1 MVSIKE
7 YARTCGV
14 SYEAVRKQIKRYAAE
29 LDGHIHQ
36 QGRTQYLDDVA
47 VAFLSDHRAPAPM
60 AIYTEDAMAKQ
71 FQDLN
76 EELKEAYK
84 EQAQLLRQLGELQGL
99 QARLEAAEATQKLL
113 EESRDEYKAEA
124 ARNAQKAFEE
134 AQRADRAVWE
144 AEELRSRLKASD
156 AREKALM
163 GRGLLARIR
172 NKGV

>member
-7 YARTCGV
+7 FARSCGV
-14 SYEAVRKQIKRYAAE
+14 SYEAVRKQIKRYTSE

-60 AIYTEDAMAKQ
+60 AIYTEDAMVKQIQELEAENKELLKNLNQAKDRIIDL
-71 FQDLN
+71 QDT
-76 EELKEAYK
+76 
-84 EQAQLLRQLGELQGL
+84 
-99 QARLEAAEATQKLL
+99 QARLEAAETKQKLL
-113 EESRDEYKAEA
+113 EESREEYKAEA

-134 AQRADRAVWE
+134 AQRAEQAE
-144 AEELRSRLKASD
+144 AERDAEKAKN
-156 AREKALM
+156 EALM